1 MLEMFFT
8 GFAAVLTFKVMALI
22 FLGVVVG
29 IIFGSIPGLTATMA
43 VALCIPLT
51 FGMDITAAISL
62 LIGLYVGGV
71 SGGLIS
77 AILINIPGTPSS
89 VATCFDGSPL
99 AKRGEAGKALGV
111 GIVASFLG
119 GLLSVFALI
128 FLAPPLS
135 TIALKFGPFEY
146 FAIAVFSLTLIAS
159 LSGKSMPK
167 GLLACLIGMMMAFVG
182 IAPVDATPRFT
193 FGIDQLS
200 SGFDLLP
207 VLIGLFAVTEV
218 MKESEGCWIK
228 GRVYDAAKHK
238 IALGKIKGFGF
249 TLVEA
254 LTQKLNFIRSF
265 VIGLVI
271 GILPGIGGGTSN
283 LLAYAVAK
291 SQSKTPEKFG
301 TGVIDGIVA
310 SETSNNAAVGG
321 AFLPLLTLGIP
332 GDTVTAMLLGGFMIH
347 GVTPGPLL
355 LTSHG
360 HLVYAIF
367 AALIIAHFVMLI
379 VEFWGLRIFVKALD
393 IPKHILLPIIIS
405 LCVVGAYGL
414 NNDMT
419 DVWSLLLFG
428 LLGFG
433 LEKQGYPLAP
443 LILGF
448 ILGPMVETNLRRGL
462 MHTGGDFMPFLFQ
475 PIAAL
480 FFALTILSVTW
491 ILYKGH
497 KKSSPSRA

>member
-1 MLEMFFT
+1 MLEMFIAGFT
-8 GFAAVLTFKVMALI
+8 AVLTFKVMALI
-22 FLGVVVG
+22 VLGVVVG

-51 FGMDITAAISL
+51 FGMDIIAGLSL
-62 LIGLYVGGV
+62 LVGLYVGGV

-89 VATCFDGSPL
+89 VATTFDGSPM
-99 AKRGEAGKALGV
+99 AKKGEAGKALGV
-111 GIVASFLG
+111 GIVFSFWG

-146 FAIAVFSLTLIAS
+146 FAIALFSLTLIAS
-159 LSGKSMPK
+159 LSGKSMAK
-167 GLLACLIGMMMAFVG
+167 GILASLIGMTMAFIG
-182 IAPVDATPRFT
+182 IAPIDGTQRFT
-193 FGIDQLS
+193 FGIDDLA

-218 MKESEGCWIK
+218 MKEAEGCWIK
-228 GRVYDAAKHK
+228 GRTYDAAKHK
-238 IALGKIKGFGF
+238 ITLGKIKGFGF
-249 TLVEA
+249 TLAEA
-254 LTQKLNFIRSF
+254 LSQKINFVRSF
-265 VIGLVI
+265 LIGLVI

-291 SQSKTPEKFG
+291 SQSSHPEKFG
-301 TGVIDGIVA
+301 TGIIDGVVA
-310 SETSNNAAVGG
+310 SETSNNASVGG

-367 AALIIAHFVMLI
+367 AALIIAHFVMLV

-393 IPKHILLPIIIS
+393 IPKYILLPIIIS

-414 NNDMT
+414 NNNIT
-419 DVWSLLLFG
+419 DVWSLLIFG
-428 LLGFG
+428 LLGYM
-433 LEKQGYPLAP
+433 LEKGGYPLAP

-462 MHTGGDFMPFLFQ
+462 MHTGGDFMPFLAQ
-475 PIAAL
+475 PIAAT
-480 FFALTILSVTW
+480 FFALTAVSVAW
-491 ILYKGH
+491 IAYQQL
-497 KKSSPSRA
+497 KKPATPCE

>member
-1 MLEMFFT
+1 MLEMFLA
-8 GFAAVLTFKVMALI
+8 GFAAVFAFKVFVLI
-22 FLGVVVG
+22 VLGVVVG

-51 FGMDITAAISL
+51 YGMDITAALSL
-62 LIGLYVGGV
+62 LVGLYVGGV

-89 VATCFDGSPL
+89 VATTFDGSPM
-99 AKRGEAGKALGV
+99 AKKGEAGKALGV
-111 GIVASFLG
+111 GIVASFWG

-135 TIALKFGPFEY
+135 KIALKFGPYEY
-146 FAIAVFSLTLIAS
+146 FAIALFSLTLIAS
-159 LSGKSMPK
+159 LSGKSMAK
-167 GLLACLIGMMMAFVG
+167 GILASLIGITMAFIG
-182 IAPVDATPRFT
+182 IAPIDGTQRFT
-193 FGIDQLS
+193 FGINELA

-218 MKESEGCWIK
+218 MKEAEGCWIK
-228 GRVYDAAKHK
+228 GRVFDAAKHK
-238 IALGKIKGFGF
+238 IQLGKIKGFGF
-249 TLVEA
+249 TLAEA
-254 LTQKLNFIRSF
+254 MSQKINFTRSF
-265 VIGLVI
+265 LIGLVI

-291 SQSKTPEKFG
+291 SQSKNPEKFG
-301 TGVIDGIVA
+301 TGVIDGVVA
-310 SETSNNAAVGG
+310 SETSNNASVGG

-347 GVTPGPLL
+347 GVSPGPLL

-367 AALIIAHFVMLI
+367 AALIVAHVVMLI
-379 VEFWGLRIFVKALD
+379 VEFWGIRIFVKALD
-393 IPKHILLPIIIS
+393 VPKYILLPVIIA
-405 LCVVGAYGL
+405 LCVVGAFGL
-414 NNDMT
+414 NNNIT

-428 LLGFG
+428 VLGYM
-433 LEKQGYPLAP
+433 LEKFGYPLSP

-462 MHTGGDFMPFLFQ
+462 MHTGGDFLPFFSQ

-480 FFALTILSVTW
+480 FFALTALSVSW
-491 ILYKGH
+491 IAYQQY
-497 KKSSPSRA
+497 KKSAQQCN

>member
-1 MLEMFFT
+1 MLEMIVAGFT
-8 GFAAVLTFKVMALI
+8 AVLTIKVFSLI
-22 FLGVVVG
+22 LLGTIVG

-51 FGMDITAAISL
+51 FGMDVIAALSL

-71 SGGLIS
+71 SGGLLS

-89 VATCFDGSPL
+89 VATCFDGSPM
-99 AKRGEAGKALGV
+99 AKKGEAGKALGV
-111 GIVASFLG
+111 GIVFSFWG
-119 GLLSVFALI
+119 GLLSVFALM

-135 TIALKFGPFEY
+135 QIALKFGPFEY

-159 LSGKSMPK
+159 LSGKSMAK
-167 GLLACLIGMMMAFVG
+167 GLLASLIGMTMAFVG
-182 IAPVDATPRFT
+182 TAPIDGNQRFT
-193 FGIDQLS
+193 FGINDLS

-218 MKESEGCWIK
+218 MKEAEGCWLK
-228 GRVYDAAKHK
+228 GKVFDAAKHK
-238 IALGKIKGFGF
+238 IQVGKIKGFGF
-249 TLVEA
+249 TLAEA
-254 LTQKLNFIRSF
+254 VGQKINFIRSF

-291 SQSKTPEKFG
+291 SQSKNPEKFG
-301 TGVIDGIVA
+301 TGVIDGVVA
-310 SETSNNAAVGG
+310 SETANNATVGG

-332 GDTVTAMLLGGFMIH
+332 GDTVTAMLLGGFIIH

-355 LTSHG
+355 LTSNPA
-360 HLVYAIF
+360 LVYAIF
-367 AALIIAHFVMLI
+367 AALIVAHFLML
-379 VEFWGLRIFVKALD
+379 VTEFWGLRIFIKALD

-405 LCVVGAYGL
+405 LCVVGAFGL
-414 NNDMT
+414 NNSMS
-419 DVWSLLLFG
+419 DVWGLLLFG
-428 LLGFG
+428 LLGYALDKFN
-433 LEKQGYPLAP
+433 YPLSP

-462 MHTGGDFMPFLFQ
+462 MHTSGDFLPFLSQ
-475 PIAAL
+475 PIAAV
-480 FFALTILSVTW
+480 FFALTVLSTGW
-491 ILYKGH
+491 IAYQQYK
-497 KKSSPSRA
+497 KTADPCA

>member
-1 MLEMFFT
+1 MDLFIAGLQTLLQWQNFLIIPI
-8 GFAAVLTFKVMALI
+8 GLAL
-22 FLGVVVG
+22 G
-29 IIFGSIPGLTATMA
+29 IIVGAIPGLTSDLGII
-43 VALCIPLT
+43 LCIPLT
-51 FGMDITAAISL
+51 YSMEPTMAILMLLAIYCGGTYGGSIT
-62 LIGLYVGGV
+62 
-71 SGGLIS
+71 
-77 AILINIPGTPSS
+77 AILINTPGTSANA
-89 VATCFDGSPL
+89 ATLFDGYPM
-99 AKRGEAGKALGV
+99 AKKGEAGKALGI
-111 GIVASFLG
+111 GIVFSFWG

-135 TIALKFGPFEY
+135 TIALKFGPYEY
-146 FAIAVFSLTLIAS
+146 FSIAVFSLTLIAS
-159 LSGKSMPK
+159 LSGKSMSK
-167 GLLACLIGMMMAFVG
+167 GLLASLIGMMMAFVG
-182 IAPVDATPRFT
+182 IAPVDATQRFT
-193 FGIDQLS
+193 FGIDQLA

-218 MKESEGCWIK
+218 MKEAEGCWVK

-249 TLVEA
+249 TLAEA
-254 LTQKLNFIRSF
+254 MTQKFNFFRSF

-301 TGVIDGIVA
+301 TGIIDGVVA
-310 SETSNNAAVGG
+310 SETANNATVGG

-360 HLVYAIF
+360 NLVYAIF
-367 AALIIAHFVMLI
+367 AALIIAHVAMLV
-379 VEFWGLRIFVKALD
+379 VEFWGLRIFIKALD

-405 LCVVGAYGL
+405 LCVVGAFGL

-433 LEKQGYPLAP
+433 LEKQCYPLAP

-462 MHTGGDFMPFLFQ
+462 MHTGGDFMPFFAQ

-480 FFALTILSVTW
+480 FFALTALSVVW
-491 ILYKGH
+491 IFYQGYK
-497 KKSSPSRA
+497 KDSKSCV